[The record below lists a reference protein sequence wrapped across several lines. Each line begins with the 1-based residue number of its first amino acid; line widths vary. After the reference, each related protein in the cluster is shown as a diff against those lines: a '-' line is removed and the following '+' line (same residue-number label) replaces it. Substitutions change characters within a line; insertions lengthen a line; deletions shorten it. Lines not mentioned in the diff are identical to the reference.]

1 MHILAL
7 VIQRIAHRH
16 SAFLSFVIPQPH
28 CLSFRSP
35 FCLSFR
41 SPFCLSFRSDA
52 EEPAVVVALALAV
65 CLFVCHSAAKRRN
78 LQLFFPP
85 APQPLKELS

>member
-1 MHILAL
+1 LMHILAL

-28 CLSFRSP
+28 
-35 FCLSFR
+35 CLSFR